1 MPSTIGKC
9 KLFRIKH
16 ITLLE
21 GETFLR
27 NKHEIAFFEIKCT
40 FFGRKENTIR
50 MLKSEKIINYQKD
63 LFENSA
69 WAWNSYKFIRNIYK
83 VRTGNE
89 KNKFISN
96 KITNTSNQKE

>member
-1 MPSTIGKC
+1 MPCTIGKC

-50 MLKSEKIINYQKD
+50 DYIDFQVIHWVIEIESHTCV
-63 LFENSA
+63 
-69 WAWNSYKFIRNIYK
+69 IRLQNF
-83 VRTGNE
+83 VLG
-89 KNKFISN
+89 
-96 KITNTSNQKE
+96 IT